1 MFNRKP
7 PKTPYVPRHAFI
19 RAGDIGANPREVEYE
34 PVEAPAELPAPI
46 VVPEPE
52 PVPA

>member
-7 PKTPYVPRHAFI
+7 PKTQYEPRHAVK
-19 RAGDIGANPREVEYE
+19 AGDIGADPREIEYE
-34 PVEAPAELPAPI
+34 PLEAPAELPAPI
-46 VVPEPE
+46 AVPEVE

>member
-1 MFNRKP
+1 MFKRTKNE
-7 PKTPYVPRHAFI
+7 YEPRHAAI
-19 RAGDIGANPREVEYE
+19 RAGDIGANPRTVEYE
-34 PVEAPAELPAPI
+34 PIEAPAELPAPI